1 MATKKKKK
9 PAVKKKAV
17 VKKKKAVVK
26 KKKPAVKKKVAAK
39 KKKVAA
45 KKKKPA
51 AKKKKPAAKKKKV
64 GSSGSVK
71 KDVPSST
78 SVFSSSSLSSTW
90 PFPSG
95 SRPWVER
102 LVDTSNPP

>member
-26 KKKPAVKKKVAAK
+26 KKKPASK
-39 KKKVAA
+39 KKKAD
-45 KKKKPA
+45 
-51 AKKKKPAAKKKKV
+51 
-64 GSSGSVK
+64 SSGSVN

-95 SRPWVER
+95 SRP
-102 LVDTSNPP
+102 